1 VGGLWP
7 DSAVLAAK
15 SQPSEGREAESVRPG
30 WSPHGSEAR
39 YYVSIA
45 GVAWSADG
53 DPVAMGRSRGTG
65 PRSVDLEMPVE
76 GLVSSDTAMIL
87 RLAPGRAVSRG

>member
-1 VGGLWP
+1 V
-7 DSAVLAAK
+7 
-15 SQPSEGREAESVRPG
+15 
-30 WSPHGSEAR
+30 
-39 YYVSIA
+39 
-45 GVAWSADG
+45 ADG
-53 DPVAMGRSRGTG
+53 DPVAMSRSGGTG

>member
-1 VGGLWP
+1 M
-7 DSAVLAAK
+7 S
-15 SQPSEGREAESVRPG
+15 
-30 WSPHGSEAR
+30 
-39 YYVSIA
+39 
-45 GVAWSADG
+45 
-53 DPVAMGRSRGTG
+53 RSGGTG